1 MHSIILF
8 LDVIQVCAVLINLI
22 ATHHSLQEQEGVK
35 VFIFPAGRVV
45 EYADGGV
52 DLLIVTDHQE
62 AWVEYCFL
70 HVVHLET

>member
-22 ATHHSLQEQEGVK
+22 VTHHSLQQQEGVK

-45 EYADGGV
+45 EDAHGGV
-52 DLLIVTDHQE
+52 NLLIITDHQE
-62 AWVEYCFL
+62 TWIEYCFL
-70 HVVHLET
+70 SVVHLEP

>member
-35 VFIFPAGRVV
+35 VFIFPARRVV
-45 EYADGGV
+45 EYTHGGV
-52 DLLIVTDHQE
+52 DFLIVTDHQE
-62 AWVEYCFL
+62 AWIVDWLLCVPDFE
-70 HVVHLET
+70 V